1 MLLID
6 YLNGLDLSDDEL
18 VSHFAT
24 EFGVKVKIENDLFLF
39 KYDQLGAKWGKPLV
53 RECRGVI
60 LRKLTNGTFKVAS
73 RPFDKFF
80 NRHEGHC
87 SLFDPKAFAAAC
99 PRLYMA
105 EKADG
110 TCIQVWWDEVEGRW
124 RASTLGTITTTQC
137 GDSAWTFEELFWAT
151 MKAYHAKALDYIVNE
166 LDHRYTL
173 ITELCTEENR
183 ILTKY
188 ARDVVFLLGVRDN
201 ETGEVLPSLRE
212 VPLMMTRGDT
222 ELMRAPLL
230 YPFERYNIVDVDSAA
245 AFVEG
250 EARKDDLYGEYAEG
264 FVIYD
269 ENGPVCKMKNERYI
283 QLHHASGAGD
293 TRCTRNKVIEAF
305 FAGNMDDLYP
315 VLVPSMKEFADKLK
329 DWWNGKIG
337 DLMKAAGEFRGKIFE
352 DGKAYAMFVHGNV
365 DKQFISYFFQNKVD
379 ALSNDGIPIGYKL
392 DDTDADTF
400 AAWMKKHYK
409 AFEKEM
415 KALSGI

>member
-1 MLLID
+1 
-6 YLNGLDLSDDEL
+6 
-18 VSHFAT
+18 
-24 EFGVKVKIENDLFLF
+24 
-39 KYDQLGAKWGKPLV
+39 
-53 RECRGVI
+53 VI
-60 LRKLTNGTFKVAS
+60 LRKLTDGTFKVAS

-87 SLFDPKAFAAAC
+87 PLFDPKVFAETC
-99 PRLYMA
+99 NRLYFA

-137 GDSAWTFEELFWAT
+137 GDSSWTFEELFWST
-151 MKAYHAKALDYIVNE
+151 LKVHHANALDYIVNE
-166 LDHRYTL
+166 LDHGFTL
-173 ITELCTEENR
+173 ITELCTVENR

-188 ARDVVFLLGVRDN
+188 ATDRVFLLGVRNN
-201 ETGEVLPSLRE
+201 ETGEILPCTRDI
-212 VPLMMTRGDT
+212 PLALTRGDVD
-222 ELMRAPLL
+222 LMCKPKL
-230 YPFERYNIVDVDSAA
+230 YPFERYEITDLETAT
-245 AFVEG
+245 AFVEA
-250 EARKDDLYGEYAEG
+250 ESKKDNLYGEYAEG

-283 QLHHASGAGD
+283 QLHHAAGAGD

-315 VLVPSMKEFADKLK
+315 VLIPSMKEFADKLK

-337 DLMKAAGEFRGKIFE
+337 DLMEAADAFRGKVFE
-352 DGKAYAMFVHGNV
+352 DGKAYAMFVHANV

-379 ALSNDGIPIGYKL
+379 ALSKDGIPVGFKL
-392 DDTDADTF
+392 CDTDADTF
-400 AAWMKKHYK
+400 ADWMKKHYK
-409 AFEKEM
+409 SFEKEM